1 MRPLTDA
8 QFWGGVLVLFAGIG
22 LLVFAFLVHW
32 RKIDNDILKEDRAR
46 LKRQAE
52 EYAEKKAQSLFRE
65 YVAGIRVNIKPAL
78 INESDIDW
86 GDNS

>member
-8 QFWGGVLVLFAGIG
+8 QFWGGVAVLMGGIA
-22 LLVFAFLVHW
+22 LLVFSFLVHW
-32 RKIDNDILKEDRAR
+32 RKVDNDILAEDRRR

-52 EYAEKKAQSLFRE
+52 EYAERLAEKRFRE
-65 YVAGIRVNIKPAL
+65 YIASVQINFRPTL

-86 GDNS
+86 GDDK